1 MRIRNFSERT
11 IATYLSLL
19 NKLIAHYGLPFSQ
32 LTLNKL
38 KDYIYYRIRVD
49 KISVSTVNQIIS
61 AWKIVH
67 VYILGKEW
75 EECKIKRPRL
85 AIKLPEVL
93 SKSEAK
99 AIVSSPRNIKHHV
112 ILNLMYSTGIRLN
125 ELLSLKIGDVDSKR
139 MIIKVKQGKGKKE
152 RHVILHPY
160 VLGLLRNYYKHYRPR
175 VYLIEGHVAGSPYSA
190 ESIRKIIKASTRKVG
205 VKKTVSP
212 HTLRHSFATHML
224 EKGVNLKIIQQL
236 LGHSSII
243 TTSRYLHLANI
254 SENNLPNPLD

>member
-11 IATYLSLL
+11 ITTYLSLL
-19 NKLIAHYGLPFSQ
+19 NKFIAHNGLPINQ
-32 LTLNKL
+32 LTLSKL
-38 KDYIYYRIRVD
+38 KDYIYYRIKAD

-61 AWKIVH
+61 AWKIVY

-75 EECKIKRPRL
+75 EEFKIKRPRRT
-85 AIKLPEVL
+85 IKLPEVL

-99 AIVSSPRNIKHHV
+99 AIINSPRNIKHQV
-112 ILNLMYSTGIRLN
+112 ILKLMYSTGIRLN
-125 ELLSLKIGDVDSKR
+125 ELLFLKIGDIDSRR
-139 MIIKVKQGKGKKE
+139 MIIKVRQGKGKKE

-160 VLGLLRNYYKHYRPR
+160 VLELLRNYYNHYRPL
-175 VYLIEGHVAGSPYSA
+175 VYLIEGHIAGLPYSA
-190 ESIRKIIKASTRKVG
+190 SSIRNIIKTNARKVG

-254 SENNLPNPLD
+254 SESSLPNPLD